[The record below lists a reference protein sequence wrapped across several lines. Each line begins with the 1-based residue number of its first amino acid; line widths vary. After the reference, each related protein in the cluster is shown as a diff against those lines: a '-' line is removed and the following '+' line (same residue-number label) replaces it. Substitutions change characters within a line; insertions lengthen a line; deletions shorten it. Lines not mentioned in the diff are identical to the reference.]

1 LEREI
6 NMPATE
12 KMICITCPMGC
23 NLTVTKEGSTLLSV
37 DGNTCKRGL
46 KFAEGELTDSRRM
59 VATTVRVRGGIH
71 PLVPV
76 YTEKP
81 FPKARIF
88 ELLSEIR
95 LLEIE
100 APVTMNQVA
109 MENALGEGIDVIAS
123 RDMPE
128 ADV

>member
-1 LEREI
+1 
-6 NMPATE
+6 MTATE

-46 KFAEGELTDSRRM
+46 KFAEGELNDPRRM

-88 ELLSEIR
+88 ELLREIR